1 MGWAELFGGGSGT
14 SGAAVADLRR
24 RVATLEAQVD
34 ALAHA
39 SGVDLTRL
47 PVPAVVS
54 PRVRQLAL
62 EGKEIQAIKVHRE
75 ETGLGL
81 AEAKADVDAITR

>member
-62 EGKEIQAIKVHRE
+62 RARRSRRSRSTE

-81 AEAKADVDAITR
+81 AEAKADVDGITR